1 MSGRGQR
8 RFALIGTFAA
18 AVFALAWLTLTA
30 DGNGREEHD
39 PNPGIFAPNSHPYG
53 KSYGEWAAAFWQYAF
68 SFPLEGH
75 PFLDT
80 PEYDFAARQSG
91 KVWFWSAPDGPITRH
106 VTMPEGTALFLTI
119 RDAEVSSLE
128 EAPFFGAT
136 EQEQREQANWF
147 ADHIVDVSVT
157 IDGVPVKNI
166 EDYRFETP
174 QFEFDAPTPWIFGNT
189 GGHGTSVGDGYF
201 LMLKPL
207 SRGTHTI
214 EYSGTFHF
222 DAGELI
228 DEPLDLPH
236 SGTII
241 VDVVKEKK
249 GGGR

>member
-1 MSGRGQR
+1 M
-8 RFALIGTFAA
+8 
-18 AVFALAWLTLTA
+18 
-30 DGNGREEHD
+30 
-39 PNPGIFAPNSHPYG
+39 
-53 KSYGEWAAAFWQYAF
+53 K
-68 SFPLEGH
+68 GH

-128 EAPFFGAT
+128 EPPFFGAT
-136 EQEQREQANWF
+136 EQEQREGANWL

-157 IDGVPVKNI
+157 IDGVPVKNLQ
-166 EDYRFETP
+166 DYRFDTP
-174 QFEFDAPTPWIFGNT
+174 QFEFDAPTPWIFGAPGAP

-201 LMLKPL
+201 LLLKPL

-241 VDVVKEKK
+241 IDVVKEKK
-249 GGGR
+249 GRE